1 MGGGKKSK
9 KKLSRIIWMA
19 SNYIF
24 FDEWFD
30 QYVGKPDIVSFFVSR
45 SNETNFCLPK
55 TFLQNNDQG

>member
-30 QYVGKPDIVSFFVSR
+30 Q
-45 SNETNFCLPK
+45 
-55 TFLQNNDQG
+55 